1 MNFAELHLEELVNK
15 GEYEHSL
22 LGRRFYF
29 YQLLCLKEER
39 YIIQRRALVFKQ
51 REIVYEILVIKLQYV
66 GRNILKVLILV
77 KLPFL
82 TFE

>member
-1 MNFAELHLEELVNK
+1 MNSAELHLDELVNK
-15 GEYEHSL
+15 GECEHSL

-29 YQLLCLKEER
+29 CDLLGLKEQR
-39 YIIQRRALVFKQ
+39 YSIQRRALVSKQ
-51 REIVYEILVIKLQYV
+51 REMVYEILVIKLQYV
-66 GRNILKVLILV
+66 GRNTFKVLILV